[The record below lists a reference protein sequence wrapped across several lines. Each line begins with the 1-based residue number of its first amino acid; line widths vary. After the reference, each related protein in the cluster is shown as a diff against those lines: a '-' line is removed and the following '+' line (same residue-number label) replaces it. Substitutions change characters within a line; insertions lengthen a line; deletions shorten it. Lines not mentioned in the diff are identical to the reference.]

1 MNMNGP
7 DHSNKKVRIPSCNH
21 IVFWQYAF
29 KVLPLQQINFQ
40 SPILDTLEWCNT
52 WHAPGY
58 DENGI
63 NALQIV

>member
-1 MNMNGP
+1 MNMDGP
-7 DHSNKKVRIPSCNH
+7 DHSNKKLRMTSCTH

-29 KVLPLQQINFQ
+29 KVLPLLQTNSQF
-40 SPILDTLEWCNT
+40 PILDTLELCNT

-58 DENGI
+58 DEKGI